1 MSDSVAQFHLNF
13 LPERKIYRVSE
24 LSRAIREKLEAEFA
38 DVWVE
43 GEISNAKAAPSGIWY
58 FTLKDE
64 SAQLR
69 CVCFRQY
76 ARYLKF
82 RPEDGLQV
90 TARGRISVYEA
101 RGEYQLYVEFL
112 EPRGLGSLQLAFEQL
127 KKNLAAEGLF
137 DPGRKK
143 PLPKLPRR
151 IGIITSP
158 RGAVLQD
165 MVRILRRRHENLHL
179 LIYSAR
185 VQGEGAEEEMAE
197 GLRYFNLPPPE
208 GRPVDVIILARGG
221 GSLEDLWAFNGER
234 LARAIAASA
243 VPVISAVGHETDFT
257 IADFVA
263 DLRAPTPS
271 AAAELVI
278 ETQERL
284 AGEIAA
290 LEDSLRK
297 GVRYHL
303 LRLRHRLME
312 LTAERGFQTL
322 PTRLAQAAQR
332 SDELTARLVEAA
344 RERLRQARRRWERPG
359 AFLTHFNLRS
369 RYQREQLRLARTTA
383 ALVHPIRLLVAKKR
397 TKLEALAAE
406 LEHLNPAAVLER
418 GYAMVWDRAGKV
430 LRDAAQTST
439 GEEITVR
446 LARGRL
452 AAVVHKTIPE
462 G

>member
-1 MSDSVAQFHLNF
+1 MSDLVSQFQLNF

-43 GEISNAKAAPSGIWY
+43 GEISNYKAAPSGILY

-90 TARGRISVYEA
+90 TARGKISVYEA

-127 KKNLAAEGLF
+127 KKKLAAEGLF
-137 DPGRKK
+137 DAARKK
-143 PLPKLPRR
+143 PLPMLPRR

-158 RGAVLQD
+158 RGAVIQD

-179 LIYSAR
+179 LLYGVR

-197 GLRYFNLPPPE
+197 ALRYFNLPPPE

-221 GSLEDLWAFNGER
+221 GSIEDLWAFNGER

-257 IADFVA
+257 MADFVA

-290 LEDSLRK
+290 LEDALRK

-303 LRLRHRLME
+303 LQLRHRLIE
-312 LTAERGFQTL
+312 LTAERAFQTL

-332 SDELTARLVEAA
+332 SDELAVRLAEAA
-344 RERLRQARRRWERPG
+344 RERLRQVRRRWERPE
-359 AFLTHFNLRS
+359 AFLTHFNLRA
-369 RYQREQLRLARTTA
+369 RHQREQLRLARLTA
-383 ALVHPIRLLVAKKR
+383 ALVHPIRLLAAQKR
-397 TKLEALAAE
+397 SKLEGLAAE
-406 LEHLNPAAVLER
+406 LAHLNPAAVLQR
-418 GYAMVWDRAGKV
+418 GYSIVWDRAGKV
-430 LRDAAQTST
+430 LRDAAQAAPRQ
-439 GEEITVR
+439 EIAVR

-452 AAVVHKTIPE
+452 DAVVQKTIPE